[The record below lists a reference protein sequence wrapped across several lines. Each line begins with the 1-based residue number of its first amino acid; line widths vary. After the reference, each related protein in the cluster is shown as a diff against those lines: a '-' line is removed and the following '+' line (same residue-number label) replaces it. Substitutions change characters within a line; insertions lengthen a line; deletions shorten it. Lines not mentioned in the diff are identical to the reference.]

1 MSSSQIMRYD
11 LSYNYVTKFIKD
23 NFILENNEYKCDTY
37 IFKRLMMR
45 NKIRELQE
53 YLIDKYYNSKRNYP
67 RNMTTYRGFNVVLR
81 QLCNIL
87 KIKYRY
93 HIQYIHSTYNI
104 IYYITINDLVENNNN
119 ENNNNN
125 NINQYSNESPKDKT
139 KNLDKIVFK

>member
-11 LSYNYVTKFIKD
+11 ISYNYINKFIKG
-23 NFILENNEYKCDTY
+23 NFILENNEYKCDMY
-37 IFKRLMMR
+37 IFKRLMMK

-53 YLIDKYYNSKRNYP
+53 YLIDKYYNSKKNYP

-87 KIKYRY
+87 NIKYRY

-104 IYYITINDLVENNNN
+104 IYYITLNELVENNN
-119 ENNNNN
+119 EN
-125 NINQYSNESPKDKT
+125 QDSNESPKDKT